1 MKIGVT
7 GAYGFVG
14 SHLLEALVS
23 MPGVEA
29 EPFDTMK
36 HNLFQVE
43 SLKSFLED
51 KEVVFHLAGVNR
63 GTKEDL
69 ITTNILGTLN
79 LLEAMTAYAR
89 NDIRLIYMS
98 SFQVYQMPQKKE
110 PVNEHHP
117 LNPQNI
123 YGISKK
129 TAEEVIASYPFRS
142 IVFRGS
148 NFFGPRC
155 KPYYN
160 SVVSTFCDLVSQNK
174 PLTVHGSGDQGRD
187 FLYISDVIE
196 VLLMTLGYRPQGVE
210 IVNLCSGN
218 LVTVNQIID
227 MLGEV
232 SGKKIKVEYQDV
244 SESVEDAWCGDNT
257 ACREK
262 FSWTPQIDI
271 KEGLRITYEWF
282 KEHGDEGS

>member
-14 SHLLEALVS
+14 GHLLDALTLMS
-23 MPGVEA
+23 GVEV
-29 EPFDTMK
+29 EPLDRK
-36 HNLFQVE
+36 RHNLFQIE
-43 SLKSFLED
+43 SLKPFVEN
-51 KEVVFHLAGVNR
+51 KEVIFHLAGVNR

-98 SFQVYQMPQKKE
+98 SFQVYQMPQKND

-129 TAEEVIASYPFRS
+129 TAEEVIASYPFKS

-148 NFFGPRC
+148 NFFGPSC

-174 PLTVHGSGDQGRD
+174 SLTVHGSGDQGRD

-196 VLLMTLGYRPQGVE
+196 GLLMTLGYRPLGME

-244 SESVEDAWCGDNT
+244 SERVEDAWCGDNT

-262 FSWTPQIDI
+262 FNWYPWTEMR
-271 KEGLRITYEWF
+271 EGLKLTYQWF
-282 KEHGDEGS
+282 ERK